1 MTNKYLDFILEI
13 RHLIDTHQ
21 KAMESTGLTSLIPAI
36 ELNKDE
42 LKFIDK
48 GMTELT
54 TQKED

>member
-21 KAMESTGLTSLIPAI
+21 KAMESTGLTSLYPAI

-42 LKFIDK
+42 LDFIDN
-48 GMTELT
+48 GLTELA
-54 TQKED
+54 KEN